1 MGKSRQAGIGAA
13 LDLLRALPLELC
25 AGDRWAGFA
34 ASAARPAGELGVPRA
49 GQLAVYAAEAD
60 DDDDVAAATGG
71 ARYAAHRDGFDVGPL
86 HPQACVLPGACMRE
100 VTAILYIGDAAGGEL
115 LLHLGAAPTDTTG
128 ASAAR
133 VVRVAPEGGRLVLFD
148 SRPVLH
154 EVRPNASAS
163 DRLALTVWIGG
174 SSTAGGF
181 LRHCRDYLGWLAAV
195 T

>member
-1 MGKSRQAGIGAA
+1 M
-13 LDLLRALPLELC
+13 
-25 AGDRWAGFA
+25 
-34 ASAARPAGELGVPRA
+34 
-49 GQLAVYAAEAD
+49 
-60 DDDDVAAATGG
+60 
-71 ARYAAHRDGFDVGPL
+71 
-86 HPQACVLPGACMRE
+86 LPGACRK

-115 LLHLGAAPTDTTG
+115 LLHLGGADGTTALRITCR
-128 ASAAR
+128 ASAG
-133 VVRVAPEGGRLVLFD
+133 GGRLVLFD
-148 SRPVLH
+148 SRRVLH